1 MITLSWL
8 PQPNSTPSK
17 NHAIFLSFL
26 CSWWTQFLLILVPQ
40 YIPPPQNCL
49 NYFYNQRCGGGGG
62 RRQAL
67 IINLNFC
74 YFLTKGKQHRWVYYK
89 RSSKHF
95 QQRQFGIFT
104 SHNKVPRIKS
114 QLHSVSASW
123 GCVPWEMVG
132 NVLVSQSLLS
142 PGKACMNSLACWDF
156 SCWRHLENR

>member
-1 MITLSWL
+1 MPFFLVSSVLDEHNSCSFWFHNTFHLLKTAWITFIT
-8 PQPNSTPSK
+8 NG
-17 NHAIFLSFL
+17 
-26 CSWWTQFLLILVPQ
+26 
-40 YIPPPQNCL
+40 
-49 NYFYNQRCGGGGG
+49 GGGGG

-132 NVLVSQSLLS
+132 NVLVPQSLLS